1 MGWWSA
7 TVLGGDP
14 PLDWLGTLCDEMG
27 VGMRDLDEDEDC
39 DGYYGYPYTREGLEA
54 NLDKLVA
61 RIMKDEYDPHIGF
74 QVLGALLLH
83 VGADIPDKVRTN
95 ICRACLADAWANEG
109 DSERLHYMTDLHD
122 KVLASKP
129 GVSVELAQEG
139 LMEKIGEALCG

>member
-27 VGMRDLDEDEDC
+27 VEMVDCDEVEC

-54 NLDKLVA
+54 KLPTLVE
-61 RIMKDEYDPHIGF
+61 RIKEDTDEAHVGF
-74 QVLGALLLH
+74 HVLGALLLQ
-83 VGADIPDKVRTN
+83 VGADIPTKVKTV
-95 ICRACLADAWANEG
+95 ICRACLVDAWANDDE
-109 DSERLHYMTDLHD
+109 ERTFYMTDLHD

-129 GVSVELAQEG
+129 GEPTELAVEG
-139 LMEKIGEALCG
+139 LMEKIAERLCG